1 MIIIAEWRHLI
12 APAFPGLVNLLQDS
26 DWMVCQAVA
35 AALLQF
41 SEQGAL
47 IHPFF

>member
-1 MIIIAEWRHLI
+1 MIIIAEFRHLI

-26 DWMVCQAVA
+26 YSDVRHAVA
-35 AALLQF
+35 VALLHF
-41 SEQGAL
+41 LEQGVP

>member
-1 MIIIAEWRHLI
+1 MMIIAEFRHMI

-26 DWMVCQAVA
+26 YPEVRQAVA

-41 SEQGAL
+41 LEQGAL